1 MFGEA
6 AKTQNYITKIRGERL
21 DINMENPN
29 TNPKNYQSFQN
40 NLLSLAYLYNFLN
53 TSSPGPRGLLPM
65 RLERTKSRIIPG

>member
-21 DINMENPN
+21 DLNMENPN

-40 NLLSLAYLYNFLN
+40 N
-53 TSSPGPRGLLPM
+53 
-65 RLERTKSRIIPG
+65 